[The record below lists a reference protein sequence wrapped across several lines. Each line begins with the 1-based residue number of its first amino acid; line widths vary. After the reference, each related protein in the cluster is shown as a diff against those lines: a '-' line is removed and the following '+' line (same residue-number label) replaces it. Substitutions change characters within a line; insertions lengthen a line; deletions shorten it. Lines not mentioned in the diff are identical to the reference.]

1 MLYYDSSKDKDPVTC
16 QDHCYLGLNLQ
27 NLNFLRD
34 STQKTG
40 HLSNTGHARR
50 TTKSIYKK
58 KKNSFLNNQPRI
70 NKLAFLSQ
78 GSSWELDL
86 RSTLGK
92 THFTLMGKIHCLGPA
107 CPPEYITCTQI
118 SSLSLL
124 MVVHLWGNTAWTGHP
139 AGTNYSTLTGCQMVH
154 WTRLTSTQQ

>member
-1 MLYYDSSKDKDPVTC
+1 MLLTKSVFPEHIPTDHLSPTRPSPQECYIMIHQRIRIQSPVKITAI
-16 QDHCYLGLNLQ
+16 QGLNLQ
-27 NLNFLRD
+27 HLNFLRD

-58 KKNSFLNNQPRI
+58 KKKNSFLNNQPRI

-78 GSSWELDL
+78 GSSWEPDL

-107 CPPEYITCTQI
+107 CPPECITCTQI

-124 MVVHLWGNTAWTGHP
+124 PVVHL
-139 AGTNYSTLTGCQMVH
+139 
-154 WTRLTSTQQ
+154 

>member
-16 QDHCYLGLNLQ
+16 QDHCYLG
-27 NLNFLRD
+27 
-34 STQKTG
+34 
-40 HLSNTGHARR
+40 
-50 TTKSIYKK
+50 TKSSKPELLKRFNPENRTSLEHRSCQENDQEYLQK

-124 MVVHLWGNTAWTGHP
+124 MVVHL
-139 AGTNYSTLTGCQMVH
+139 
-154 WTRLTSTQQ
+154 